1 MKALNFSKNV
11 KLIGYGMLIFVY
23 TFFQYTQLG
32 SGNNF
37 GGLSNILRILAVLI
51 LIFGMF
57 FQKYSLK
64 ELLIFSGF
72 FFFSIFVAYQNKTV
86 DVPVTVVV
94 VFCLRKIP
102 FERIVKTDFYT
113 RTILTMIIFILS
125 IYGYIPS
132 NNFFREGQMR
142 YSFGF
147 YHPNLFGAYV
157 LIIVLEFIYL
167 GYLKN
172 KNTLRIWVILP
183 VALFIDKTA
192 NSRSVEVSLIFYLLV
207 YLIFKIKFFSK
218 ISSKMLTFISV
229 IMICL
234 FSAISIISSYM
245 YNPTIEMWE
254 VINKLLSSRPSLI
267 NSVVNNFYPV
277 HLLGQ
282 RTPLLSNMDGIF
294 ISGKTINLFVDNSY
308 MSIAIKF
315 GFITLVLFVIWLSRN
330 ASSFF
335 KGENRIIMFCWLLS
349 LLIWGLSENKL
360 ILIQFNILL
369 FSYFEE
375 NKGEITCKNI

>member
-1 MKALNFSKNV
+1 
-11 KLIGYGMLIFVY
+11 
-23 TFFQYTQLG
+23 
-32 SGNNF
+32 
-37 GGLSNILRILAVLI
+37 
-51 LIFGMF
+51 
-57 FQKYSLK
+57 
-64 ELLIFSGF
+64 
-72 FFFSIFVAYQNKTV
+72 
-86 DVPVTVVV
+86 
-94 VFCLRKIP
+94 
-102 FERIVKTDFYT
+102 
-113 RTILTMIIFILS
+113 
-125 IYGYIPS
+125 
-132 NNFFREGQMR
+132 
-142 YSFGF
+142 
-147 YHPNLFGAYV
+147 
-157 LIIVLEFIYL
+157 
-167 GYLKN
+167 
-172 KNTLRIWVILP
+172 
-183 VALFIDKTA
+183 
-192 NSRSVEVSLIFYLLV
+192 
-207 YLIFKIKFFSK
+207 
-218 ISSKMLTFISV
+218 
-229 IMICL
+229 
-234 FSAISIISSYM
+234 M